1 MGSAVCY
8 PPGDKNDVAEKTA
21 EVRTEKTTGV
31 KITSKPRAF
40 TNTEGRFNEERLK
53 PLAGKKVVLRVTF
66 EANGEIG
73 AISVISGLSDN
84 LTEEAIEAA
93 KAIKFEPAT
102 RNGAAISVTKP
113 VEYNFTIY

>member
-1 MGSAVCY
+1 M
-8 PPGDKNDVAEKTA
+8 
-21 EVRTEKTTGV
+21 
-31 KITSKPRAF
+31 
-40 TNTEGRFNEERLK
+40 K